1 MVRSR
6 ALTSTPKGSLEGD
19 HPRALTIGLAQISPV
34 LGNDSANLQI
44 HLDRIDQA
52 QKQGVQLLCFPE
64 LSLTGYVLKDLVPD
78 VAMAAAESSPAM
90 AKLLAAS
97 QSMDLVFGFV
107 EEDQRHRYYIA
118 AAYLSQGRMV
128 HVHRKVYL
136 PTYGMF
142 EEGRYWASGDR
153 FRAFD
158 TPFGRLGILICEDF
172 WHISSPYTLWL
183 DGADVLLLMSASPG
197 RGLSPDAALGSSR
210 SVELINQIYATF
222 LTNFVLHCN
231 RVGFEDGLNFW
242 GGSTVFGPDGKL
254 IAQAPYFDEAL
265 LVATLDWGA
274 LRRVRI
280 QLPLLRD
287 ERPGLLHQELRRLL
301 NEP

>member
-1 MVRSR
+1 
-6 ALTSTPKGSLEGD
+6 
-19 HPRALTIGLAQISPV
+19 
-34 LGNDSANLQI
+34 
-44 HLDRIDQA
+44 
-52 QKQGVQLLCFPE
+52 VQLLCFPE

-78 VAMAAAESSPAM
+78 VAMAAAESSPVM
-90 AKLLAAS
+90 AKLLGAS
-97 QSMDLVFGFV
+97 QSLDLVVGFV
-107 EEDQRHRYYIA
+107 EEDERHRYYIA
-118 AAYLSQGRMV
+118 AAYLSQGRIV

-142 EEGRYWASGDR
+142 EEGRYLASGDR

-172 WHISSPYTLWL
+172 WHISSPYALWL
-183 DGADVLLLMSASPG
+183 DGADVLLLLSASPG
-197 RGLSPDAALGSSR
+197 RGLSTDAALGSSR

-254 IAQAPYFDEAL
+254 VAQAPYFDEAL
-265 LVATLDWGA
+265 LVTTLDLGA

-287 ERPGLLHQELRRLL
+287 ERPGLLHKELQRLL